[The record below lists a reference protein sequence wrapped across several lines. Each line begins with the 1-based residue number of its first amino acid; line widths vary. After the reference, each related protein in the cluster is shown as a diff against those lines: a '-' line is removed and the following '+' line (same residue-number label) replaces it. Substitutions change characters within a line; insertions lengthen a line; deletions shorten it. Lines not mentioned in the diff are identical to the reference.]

1 MSRLQ
6 QLIGELCPDGVL
18 HKALG
23 DVAKVSKGVQLN
35 RNTLTPSGQ
44 FAVMNGGVSPSG
56 FTDTSNTEGQSIT
69 ISQGGASAG
78 FVSFQP
84 SPFWAGAHCYV
95 VSEKNAC
102 LIRKYLFFV
111 LKNKQAELQS
121 SQYGAGI
128 PALSLATLNKVSIPL
143 PPIAVQEEIV
153 RILDTFTA
161 LEAELEAELE
171 ARKKQYEH
179 YREHLL
185 SVDSCQVPFVS
196 IGDGFHIRNGYTPSK
211 ANSEN
216 WTNGTVPWF
225 RLEDIRQKGRVLSA
239 SMQSIPESAV
249 KGGRKFPANTLLF
262 ATSATV
268 GEHALVTVEHL
279 SNQRFTAVWPKED
292 FAHRFDM
299 KFLFYYGFK
308 IDHWCKENTST
319 SSFASVDMSGFKKIE
334 IPILPL
340 SEQRVIAKQLDSL
353 DALVNDLNAG
363 LPGELHA
370 RRRQYEY
377 YRDKLLTFKEAS

>member
-1 MSRLQ
+1 MSRVQ
-6 QLIGELCPDGVL
+6 DLIAELCPHGVPHPL
-18 HKALG
+18 LG
-23 DVAKVSKGVQLN
+23 EITQLTRGTTITKETTSVGLIPVISGGQKPAYFHDKPNRPENTVVVAG
-35 RNTLTPSGQ
+35 SG
-44 FAVMNGGVSPSG
+44 AY
-56 FTDTSNTEGQSIT
+56 
-69 ISQGGASAG
+69 AG
-78 FVSFQP
+78 FVSWWDEPIWVADAFSVIP
-84 SPFWAGAHCYV
+84 KDNSLLNPKYV
-95 VSEKNAC
+95 YYFLRS
-102 LIRKYLFFV
+102 
-111 LKNKQAELQS
+111 KQAELHSMKQGHGVPHV
-121 SQYGAGI
+121 Y
-128 PALSLATLNKVSIPL
+128 PKTLAKLPL
-143 PPIAVQEEIV
+143 PWPPLPVQEEIV